1 MTLQYVIYPRSDQ
14 TYILHTQIDIYICVC
29 VNRFDCVLHAHM
41 PRNIKAVSSQ
51 ADQNPCPIQEELE
64 EKRAT
69 VSLAGLML
77 QSAKPWKS
85 LTIRSSRPALC
96 DSSARCGFQLQG
108 KFNGTY
114 FGSTRMKRCT
124 KPVGKQSQMIFPSGM
139 TQGHA
144 MTQLRNMPSI
154 ECVCVFSQWK
164 AIGDPQRI
172 PNLFAWPEDL
182 RSLCWQTHILSFE

>member
-1 MTLQYVIYPRSDQ
+1 
-14 TYILHTQIDIYICVC
+14 
-29 VNRFDCVLHAHM
+29 M
-41 PRNIKAVSSQ
+41 PRNIKQSAVRLIKTHVPSRKNWRKEG
-51 ADQNPCPIQEELE
+51 D
-64 EKRAT
+64 
-69 VSLAGLML
+69 SLTGSLML

-154 ECVCVFSQWK
+154 ECVCVCVFPNERQLGTLKGSQTSSRDQK
-164 AIGDPQRI
+164 ILDHCVGRLTFCHLSSPYEQSSKPLLVDVS
-172 PNLFAWPEDL
+172 FV
-182 RSLCWQTHILSFE
+182 RSIVLNGWMD